1 MSPSTTPRGAAL
13 APPQRRQRTLE
24 AVKRLLLRES
34 RVQPLL
40 LLFEDLHWTDSE
52 SQALLDGLI
61 ESLPT
66 ARILLVVSYRPE
78 YQHAWGSKTY
88 YTQLRID
95 PFPPDGAEELLA
107 ALLGQ
112 DESLETLKRVLIE
125 RTHGNP
131 CSLEETVQTL
141 VETRMLVGD
150 RGAYRITKALEAWQ
164 IPPTIQ
170 AILAARIDRLPPED
184 KPLLQAASVIG
195 KEAPFTLLQAI
206 ARSEEHTS
214 ELQSRLHL
222 RCR

>member
-95 PFPPDGAEELLA
+95 PFPPDGAEELLT

-112 DESLETLKRVLIE
+112 DES
-125 RTHGNP
+125 
-131 CSLEETVQTL
+131 
-141 VETRMLVGD
+141 
-150 RGAYRITKALEAWQ
+150 
-164 IPPTIQ
+164 
-170 AILAARIDRLPPED
+170 
-184 KPLLQAASVIG
+184 
-195 KEAPFTLLQAI
+195 
-206 ARSEEHTS
+206 RSEEHTS
-214 ELQSRLHL
+214 RAHGRSRHRGAQRPRLGMSQSAAGARLGL
-222 RCR
+222 GRPAR

>member
-95 PFPPDGAEELLA
+95 PFPPESAEELLT

-125 RTHGNP
+125 RTEGNP
-131 CSLEETVQTL
+131 FFLEETAQTL
-141 VETRMLVGD
+141 VETKVLVGD
-150 RGAYRITKALEAWQ
+150 RGAYRITKAPEAWQ
-164 IPPTIQ
+164 IPATIQ
-170 AILAARIDRLPPED
+170 AILAARIDRLATED
-184 KPLLQAASVIG
+184 KALLQAACVIG
-195 KEAPFTLLQAI
+195 QDVPLTLLPAI
-206 ARSEEHTS
+206 A
-214 ELQSRLHL
+214 HL
-222 RCR
+222 PEA